1 MWPAHRRRWIMS
13 ALGWFHTATA
23 LVALA
28 SGAAVLL
35 RHKGTRWHRRIG
47 WTYVVSMIL
56 LNVTALMI
64 YRLFGHF
71 GPFHVAA
78 VVSLVTVLGGIVTAV
93 RRRPPHKW
101 VEAHYYW
108 MTYSYLGLVAAAFA
122 EVATRVPGARFWW
135 AVLVVTFVIFWIGAR
150 WIRRRAG
157 TTLRAFRAIE

>member
-1 MWPAHRRRWIMS
+1 MS

-35 RHKGTRWHRRIG
+35 RRKGTLWHRRIG

-71 GPFHVAA
+71 GPSHIAA
-78 VVSLVTVLGGIVTAV
+78 LVSLVTVLGGIVTAV
-93 RRRPPHKW
+93 RL
-101 VEAHYYW
+101 E
-108 MTYSYLGLVAAAFA
+108 LVAGAFA
-122 EVATRVPGARFWW
+122 EVATRVPGARFW
-135 AVLVVTFVIFWIGAR
+135 
-150 WIRRRAG
+150 
-157 TTLRAFRAIE
+157 